1 VLTERSV
8 FVCVVYCVFV
18 EYEISMLVF
27 VVYDVSTVSRQQLSE
42 FDSLISIPCML
53 PSAAQLSEAVLG

>member
-1 VLTERSV
+1 
-8 FVCVVYCVFV
+8 VYCVFV